1 MISRS
6 SFGDV
11 DGAPVHAYTVTTDA
25 GMRARLIDFGARLVE
40 LHVPDRV
47 GAFAD
52 IVLGFDDL
60 SSYVTSDAY
69 FGATCG
75 RYGNRIARGRF
86 DFQGRE
92 VQVDCNEGLNHQHG
106 GRNGFDRKVWNAVF
120 DPSGTTVRFETT
132 SADGEMGFPGAL
144 EISATYE
151 FDASQVRVTMECRT
165 DAPTIV
171 NLVHHSYF
179 NLAGHGSG
187 DVLGHEVTLDSGF
200 YTPVDGELLATGEIL
215 GVAGTPFDFRGGE
228 TIGSRIAEVP
238 SSGGILEEGR
248 GYDHNWVLRGVSGGV
263 PGGLID
269 VAVIHDPGSGRVMR
283 LRSTEPGV
291 QFYTAGDLSTA
302 VIGKGGLPYERY
314 AGFALETQKFPCSP
328 NFSHFPTT
336 ELRPGELYRHRM
348 IFDFTTDADEAAR
361 R

>member
-6 SFGDV
+6 LFGDF
-11 DGAPVHAYTVTTDA
+11 DGTPVHAYAVTTD
-25 GMRARLIDFGARLVE
+25 GGLRARLIDFGARLVE
-40 LHVPDRV
+40 LHVPDRS
-47 GAFAD
+47 GTFAD

-60 SSYVTSDAY
+60 SSYASSDAY

-86 DFQGRE
+86 DLHGQR
-92 VQVDCNEGLNHQHG
+92 VQLDCNEGLNHVHG
-106 GRNGFDRKVWNAVF
+106 GRDGFDRKVWTATF
-120 DPSGTTVRFETT
+120 DPAESSIRFETT

-144 EISATYE
+144 EISTTYE
-151 FDASQVRVTMECRT
+151 FDASQVLVTMECRT

-179 NLAGHGSG
+179 NLAGHSSG
-187 DVLGHEVTLDSGF
+187 DVLGHELTFDSDF
-200 YTPVDGELLATGEIL
+200 YTPVDDELLATGEIL
-215 GVAGTPFDFRGGE
+215 AVAGTPFDFRAGE

-238 SSGGILEEGR
+238 SPDGGNQGDGR
-248 GYDHNWVLRGVSGGV
+248 GYDHNWVLRGA
-263 PGGLID
+263 PGELID
-269 VAVIHDPGSGRVMR
+269 VATVRDPGSGRAMR

-291 QFYTAGDLSTA
+291 QFYTGGDLSA
-302 VIGKGGLPYERY
+302 EVVGKGGVPYARY

-336 ELRPGELYRHRM
+336 ELRPGDLYRHRM
-348 IFDFTTDADEAAR
+348 VFDFSTDADGAAG
-361 R
+361 

>member
-6 SFGDV
+6 PFGEV
-11 DGAPVHAYTVTTDA
+11 DGVPVHAYTVTTD
-25 GMRARLIDFGARLVE
+25 GGLRARLIDFGARLVE
-40 LHVPDRV
+40 LHVPDRA
-47 GAFAD
+47 GTFAD

-60 SSYVTSDAY
+60 ASYASSDAY

-86 DFQGRE
+86 DFHGQS
-92 VQVDCNEGLNHQHG
+92 VQLDCNEGLNHQHG
-106 GRNGFDRKVWNAVF
+106 GRDGFDRKIWTAAF
-120 DPSGTTVRFETT
+120 DPPGTTVRFLTT

-144 EISATYE
+144 EASCTYE
-151 FDASQVRVTMECRT
+151 FDADQVRVTLECRT

-171 NLVHHSYF
+171 NMVHHSYF

-200 YTPVDGELLATGEIL
+200 YTPVDSELLTTGEIRS
-215 GVAGTPFDFRGGE
+215 VAGTPFDFSAGE

-238 SSGGILEEGR
+238 SPGGGNQGEGR
-248 GYDHNWVLRGVSGGV
+248 GYDHNWVLRGA
-263 PGGLID
+263 PGELID
-269 VAVIHDPGSGRVMR
+269 VAAIHDPETGRVMR

-291 QFYTAGDLSTA
+291 QFYTAGDLSTD
-302 VIGKGGLPYERY
+302 VIGKGGVPYVKY

-348 IFDFTTDADEAAR
+348 VIDFSTDADEAAR

>member
-1 MISRS
+1 MIGRS
-6 SFGDV
+6 LFGDV
-11 DGAPVHAYTVTTDA
+11 DGAPVHAYSVTTDA
-25 GMRARLIDFGARLVE
+25 GIRAKLIDFGARLVE

-47 GAFAD
+47 GTFAD

-60 SSYVTSDAY
+60 SNYVSSDAY

-86 DFQGRE
+86 DFHGRQ

-120 DPSGTTVRFETT
+120 DPSGTTVRFETI

-144 EISATYE
+144 ETSTTYE
-151 FDASQVRVTMECRT
+151 FDGSQVHVTMECRT

-187 DVLGHEVTLDSGF
+187 DVLGHEATFGSSF
-200 YTPVDGELLATGEIL
+200 YTPVDDELLATGEIL
-215 GVAGTPFDFRGGE
+215 SVVGTPFDFRHGE

-238 SSGGILEEGR
+238 SPGGGILEEGR
-248 GYDHNWVLRGVSGGV
+248 GYDHNWVLRGV
-263 PGGLID
+263 PGELID
-269 VAVIHDPGSGRVMR
+269 VAAIHDPASGRTMR

-291 QFYTAGDLSTA
+291 QFYTAGDLSTG
-302 VIGKGGLPYERY
+302 VVGKGGVSYERY
-314 AGFALETQKFPCSP
+314 AGFTLETQKFPCAP
-328 NFSHFPTT
+328 NFSHFSTT

-348 IFDFTTDADEAAR
+348 VFDFSTDADEASG
-361 R
+361 